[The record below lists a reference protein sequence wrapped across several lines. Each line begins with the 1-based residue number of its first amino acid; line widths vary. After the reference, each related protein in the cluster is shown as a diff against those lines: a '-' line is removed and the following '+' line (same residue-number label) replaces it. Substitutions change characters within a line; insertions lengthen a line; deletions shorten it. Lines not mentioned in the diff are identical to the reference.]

1 LAGARDFGCC
11 ETGKTGLRLNSHF
24 ITPPPPPFPSHFSKV
39 IYKKINPMPSVVFV
53 FVSTL
58 LVLTAAEQTAESVPH
73 SDVVTLTDANLEHD
87 TQIATGKGSLAASV

>member
-1 LAGARDFGCC
+1 
-11 ETGKTGLRLNSHF
+11 
-24 ITPPPPPFPSHFSKV
+24 
-39 IYKKINPMPSVVFV
+39 MPSVVFV